1 MEEELKL
8 LNSLLKKKTISFSEF
23 NEIIGNYFVL
33 DYEELED
40 DYYLLKIMTQGSHN
54 DTKNYY
60 TDYVQII
67 K

>member
-8 LNSLLKKKTISFSEF
+8 LNDLLKKKNISYSEF

-33 DYEELED
+33 NYEELED
-40 DYYLLKIMTQGSHN
+40 DYYLLKIMCQGSDN
-54 DTKNYY
+54 NGYNYY